1 MNFIEA
7 VKEAQEGKFI
17 YRKGDRYKGYIFVA
31 REERLFTTSWFY
43 EPEDPYLFE
52 PEYTGYEF
60 IDTVDVL
67 AEDWIAS
74 EEYPERSNVIV
85 KEIEQDV
92 EDNN

>member
-1 MNFIEA
+1 M
-7 VKEAQEGKFI
+7 
-17 YRKGDRYKGYIFVA
+17 YKGG
-31 REERLFTTSWFY
+31 R
-43 EPEDPYLFE
+43 LFE
-52 PEYTGYEF
+52 PEYTGYEL